1 MERQAILYPLFMM
14 VFLTFSVVYGQF
26 YINLSALR
34 KKDVRL
40 SFFKLFKGDSD
51 TPLYMEAARM
61 HYRNMFE
68 MPILFYVLV
77 LFIYFSNNVTS
88 VDVILAWLFVG
99 GRIAHSLVR
108 TFHYDDVPIRFKCF
122 AFTVI
127 ILTIHWILVMIK

>member
-88 VDVILAWLFVG
+88 VDVILAWRVVG